1 VLFIERRRRVVINV
15 EKAEVEL
22 SETTVRAL
30 LKAIIQAKETIDFV
44 NEPMPQGDMSVYQY
58 KVASRERGNITV
70 SSKYSGITYKVRV
83 ETRPHSQEGLGYE
96 LDEIPEPETTSCPEG
111 FTLLGSSDDV
121 EKENN

>member
-1 VLFIERRRRVVINV
+1 MINV

-22 SETTVRAL
+22 SETPVRAL
-30 LKAIIQAKETIDFV
+30 LKAIEQAKDTIDFV
-44 NEPMPQGDMSVYQY
+44 DEPMPQGDMSVYQY

-70 SSKYSGITYKVRV
+70 SSRYSGITYKVRV

-96 LDEIPEPETTSCPEG
+96 LDDIPEPEATSCNKG

-121 EKENN
+121 AKEHN

>member
-1 VLFIERRRRVVINV
+1 MIKV
-15 EKAEVEL
+15 EKAEVQL

-30 LKAIIQAKETIDFV
+30 LRAIEKAKATIDFID
-44 NEPMPQGDMSVYQY
+44 EPMPPGEMSVYQY

-70 SSKYSGITYKVRV
+70 SSKYSDITYKIQV

-96 LDEIPEPETTSCPEG
+96 LEEIPEPETTSCTKG
-111 FTLLGSSDDV
+111 FTLLGSS